1 MTVRKYGKLNS
12 SSSDSEAEEAINM
25 SKAASKKMIVIKR
38 DGREEGI
45 HFDKITSRIEKL
57 CFGLDMDYIE
67 PSQITMKVINGLYP
81 GVTTVELDNL
91 AAEIAATLTTRHPDY
106 AILAAR
112 IVVSNLHKE
121 TKKVFS
127 EVVQDLRNIV
137 SHDRPAPMISEFH
150 YKIIMKNADRL
161 NSAIIYDRG

>member
-1 MTVRKYGKLNS
+1 
-12 SSSDSEAEEAINM
+12 M
-25 SKAASKKMIVIKR
+25 SKAASKKMVVMKR

-67 PSQITMKVINGLYP
+67 PSQITMKVISGLYP

-112 IVVSNLHKE
+112 
-121 TKKVFS
+121 
-127 EVVQDLRNIV
+127 
-137 SHDRPAPMISEFH
+137 
-150 YKIIMKNADRL
+150 
-161 NSAIIYDRG
+161 